1 MALTVT
7 VQSLLAEVVRRN
19 ASDVHFAV
27 GVPPTI
33 RLDGQLRQITN
44 LPSLDSND
52 IDYLLNELLTQRQRQ
67 LFTENRELDFS
78 FSFRIE
84 GSQAARFRG
93 NGYFELGRP
102 ALALRLIPDKV
113 RSISQLLLPK
123 PLIDVCHAR
132 RGLFLVTGPTGHGKS
147 TTMAALIQEINLT
160 RSCHI
165 VTIEDPVEYLFHSE
179 RSIISQR
186 EVGSD
191 TATFSEALR
200 RVLRQDPDVIMIGE
214 MRDLETISAAITAAE
229 TGHLVFATLHTA
241 DAAQSVDRIIDVF
254 PPEQQRQIR
263 LQVSSVLIGICSQ
276 QLLAVSGGGRIVAT
290 ELLLSSNAVRNCIR
304 EGKLGQI
311 KSAMQTGSDL
321 NMHTMEQDLARL
333 VRQGVLTYDTAAAYA
348 YDLKDLERLVFDA
361 PSP

>member
-7 VQSLLAEVVRRN
+7 VQALLAEVVRRN

-27 GVPPTI
+27 GVAPALRI
-33 RLDGQLRQITN
+33 DGQLRQIAN
-44 LPSLDSND
+44 LPPLEPGDVDKVLD
-52 IDYLLNELLTQRQRQ
+52 ELLSYNQRQQ
-67 LFTENRELDFS
+67 FREKKEIDFS
-78 FSFRIE
+78 FSFRGE
-84 GSQAARFRG
+84 SGLSGRFRG

-123 PLIDVCHAR
+123 TLMNVCQAR

-160 RSCHI
+160 RSCHV
-165 VTIEDPVEYLFHSE
+165 VTIEDPVEYLFRSE
-179 RSIISQR
+179 RAIVSQR

-191 TATFSEALR
+191 TGSFTEALR
-200 RVLRQDPDVIMIGE
+200 RVLRQDPDVILIGE
-214 MRDLETISAAITAAE
+214 MRDLETIGAALTAAE

-241 DAAQSVDRIIDVF
+241 DAPQSVDRIIDVF
-254 PPEQQRQIR
+254 PSEQQRQIR

-276 QLLAVSGGGRIVAT
+276 QLIAVSGGGRIVAT
-290 ELLLSSNAVRNCIR
+290 ELLLANNAIRNCIR

-311 KSAMQTGSDL
+311 KSAMQTGGEAG
-321 NMHTMEQDLARL
+321 MHTMEQDLARY
-333 VRQGVLTYDTAAAYA
+333 VKQGVLSYDDAASYA
-348 YDLKDLERLVFDA
+348 YDLKDLERLVFEGMV
-361 PSP
+361 